1 MEFQQNKQSNKATAS
16 RLSRILAVF
25 LALTLIMMTGVSAVT
40 QAEIDALKKKQSN
53 LSGSKSSLQ
62 AKITATQ
69 NDKEQAMAQKR
80 LLEQQIEVLRQE
92 LDVTNTLIAQ
102 YEAQIVQKTTE
113 LEMALE
119 KEEEY
124 DQLFRERVRAM
135 EESGSTISYWAI
147 LFDASDF
154 SDMLDKIDNINAIT
168 VYDNFVMEELAEARA
183 TVATAKQTLE
193 TAKTEQEAAK
203 VQLEASSAQLKAQEA
218 EFEALAKEL
227 DAKQAE
233 YQTQMHEMER
243 EEVDINGKLAAA
255 EKQYAKQIADAK
267 KQQQQQQQNNN
278 NSGGGSDSSGGGG
291 GGGYKWPV
299 PGYGKGSFTS
309 KYGWRMCPFH
319 GREYHSGIDIGAP
332 GGTPI
337 VATKSG
343 TVVIST
349 YHSSYGNYVVIAH
362 NDGGKSLYAHMQSR
376 GTAAGTSVSA
386 GTQIGRVGTTGSS
399 TGNHLHFEIWTGSTS
414 STRVNPANYF

>member
-1 MEFQQNKQSNKATAS
+1 MDFQQNKQRTTGVAS

-40 QAEIDALKKKQSN
+40 QAEIDSLKKKQSN
-53 LSGSKSSLQ
+53 LSTSKSALQ
-62 AKITATQ
+62 TKITATQ
-69 NDKEQAMAQKR
+69 NDKAQAMAKKS
-80 LLEQQIEVLRQE
+80 LLEEQIDVLNQE

-102 YEAQIVQKTTE
+102 YEVQIVQKTAE
-113 LEMALE
+113 LEEALE

-147 LFDASDF
+147 LFDANDF

-168 VYDNFVMEELAEARA
+168 DYDNLVMEELAAARA
-183 TVATAKQTLE
+183 TVATAKQDLE
-193 TAKTEQEAAK
+193 TAKSEQEAAK
-203 VQLEASSAQLKAQEA
+203 AQLEASTAQLKAQKA
-218 EFEALAKEL
+218 EVAALVETIKAKES
-227 DAKQAE
+227 E
-233 YQTQMHEMER
+233 YQSQMHAMEK
-243 EEVDINGKLAAA
+243 ESVDISNELAVA
-255 EKQYAKQIADAK
+255 EKKYAQQIADAQK
-267 KQQQQQQQNNN
+267 QQNNN
-278 NSGGGSDSSGGGG
+278 NSSSGGGSSGGGG
-291 GGGYKWPV
+291 GGGGGYTWPV
-299 PGYGKGSFTS
+299 PGYGKGSITS
-309 KYGWRMCPFH
+309 KYGWRICPFH
-319 GREYHSGIDIGAP
+319 GREYHSGIDIGA
-332 GGTPI
+332 GGGSSI

-362 NDGGKSLYAHMQSR
+362 NDGGRSLYAHMQSR

-399 TGNHLHFEIWTGSTS
+399 TGNHLHFEIWTGNSS
-414 STRVNPANYF
+414 STRVNPASYF